1 MPELGECFDLSGKCL
16 MGGLERMDI
25 TNGRKNE
32 LIHQIYAA
40 LTCMGGRHHILTP
53 GCVMRYPLDTEML
66 SFVKKAKDD
75 VEAALRAQGK
85 L

>member
-1 MPELGECFDLSGKCL
+1 MLKKSTQRFMWNAVCFLCGILFDVQCPAQRSRCH
-16 MGGLERMDI
+16 R
-25 TNGRKNE
+25 
-32 LIHQIYAA
+32 
-40 LTCMGGRHHILTP
+40 ILTP